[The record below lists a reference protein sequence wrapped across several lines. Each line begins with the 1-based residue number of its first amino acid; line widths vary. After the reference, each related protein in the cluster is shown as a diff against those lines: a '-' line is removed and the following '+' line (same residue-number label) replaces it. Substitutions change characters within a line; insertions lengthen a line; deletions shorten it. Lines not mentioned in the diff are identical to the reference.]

1 MFFVYFLQVLGF
13 RDRPLAVAHVPA
25 AYKENSVR
33 AWVAEHYGHS
43 DSGMSD
49 PATSIYE
56 NTSGAGVVG
65 GGSDVYQNC
74 AELRTHPHVH
84 ASHSSSPSHPH
95 QSQTLSA
102 RMSTVSS
109 ASASSSRTLPSSSAS
124 ATSGKRLPPPP
135 PKRSDTTHLSTRI
148 H

>member
-1 MFFVYFLQVLGF
+1 M
-13 RDRPLAVAHVPA
+13 AHVPA

-43 DSGMSD
+43 SDSGIPESAMN
-49 PATSIYE
+49 IYE
-56 NTSGAGVVG
+56 NAATSAAAAASDGN
-65 GGSDVYQNC
+65 DVYQNC

-84 ASHSSSPSHPH
+84 PSHPSGNPAH
-95 QSQTLSA
+95 PHGSQTLSA

-109 ASASSSRTLPSSSAS
+109 ASASSSRTLPSSAS
-124 ATSGKRLPPPP
+124 GASGKRLPPPP
-135 PKRSDTTHLSTRI
+135 PKRSDTTHLSSRI